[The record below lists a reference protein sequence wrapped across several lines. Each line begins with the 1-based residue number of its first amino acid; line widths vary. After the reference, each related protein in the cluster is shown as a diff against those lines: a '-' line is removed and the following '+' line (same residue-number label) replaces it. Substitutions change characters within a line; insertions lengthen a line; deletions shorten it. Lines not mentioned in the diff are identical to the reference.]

1 MIRENVTALL
11 KELEGGNVYHERVTL
26 VAATKTRTPEEINE
40 AIVAGITDIGENKV
54 QEFTAKYDDVKGG
67 RRHFIGHLQL
77 NKVKYLIGKVDL
89 IESVD
94 RDELA
99 EELAK
104 RSQKA
109 NIVTNI
115 LIEVNIGCEESKSG
129 YPLEEAYEAYERLR
143 GMQGLCVK
151 GFMAM
156 LPISGDEQY
165 LGSLVGKMRELYD
178 RAKAQDHNIE
188 YLSMGMSG
196 DWRLCIK
203 HGSNM
208 VRLGTAIFGERH
220 YPAPVESAKNAAP
233 ADGAPENA

>member
-11 KELEGGNVYHERVTL
+11 KELEGGNLYGERVTL

-40 AIVAGITDIGENKV
+40 AISAGITDIGENKV
-54 QEFTAKYDDVKGG
+54 QEFTAKFDEVHGG

-77 NKVKYLIGKVDL
+77 NKVKHLIGKTDL
-89 IESVD
+89 VESVD

-109 NIVTNI
+109 NIVTDI

-129 YPLEEAYEAYERLR
+129 YPLEEAYAAYERLKA
-143 GMQGLCVK
+143 MDGLRVK

-156 LPISGDEQY
+156 LPIAGEEEY
-165 LGSLVGKMRELYD
+165 LGGLVDKMRALYD
-178 RAKAQDHNIE
+178 RAKAIDSNIE

-196 DWRLCIK
+196 DWRLCVR

-208 VRLGTAIFGERH
+208 IRLGTAIFGARH
-220 YPAPVESAKNAAP
+220 YPAPA
-233 ADGAPENA
+233 ENAEPAENAPSDTNTP